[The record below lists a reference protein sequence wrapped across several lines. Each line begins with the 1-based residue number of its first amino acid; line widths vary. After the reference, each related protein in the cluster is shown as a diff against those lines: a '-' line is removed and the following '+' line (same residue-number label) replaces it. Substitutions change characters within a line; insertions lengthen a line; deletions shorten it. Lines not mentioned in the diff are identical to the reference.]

1 MVANKKFDFY
11 YNSSHIQTAN
21 STCYIHVYYTVVRMN
36 SIRVFPL
43 LYKHELSGRNEHKS
57 AILFD
62 RKTMYTRG
70 TPEGWQKGRT
80 YLI

>member
-1 MVANKKFDFY
+1 MVANKKFNFY

-21 STCYIHVYYTVVRMN
+21 STCYIHVYYAVV
-36 SIRVFPL
+36 IRVFPFFFI
-43 LYKHELSGRNEHKS
+43 YINMHFSGRNEHKS